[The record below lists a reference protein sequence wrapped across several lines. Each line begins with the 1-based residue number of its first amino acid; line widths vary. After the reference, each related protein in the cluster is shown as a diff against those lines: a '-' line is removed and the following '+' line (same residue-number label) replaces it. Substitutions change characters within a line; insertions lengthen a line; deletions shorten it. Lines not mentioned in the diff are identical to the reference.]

1 MKKCSKCGETKAL
14 SEFVKSSQSK
24 DGYYVWCKSCQ
35 KIHMRNWRER
45 KKSEDPDYLRR
56 MHLRDYYGWSLESFS
71 DVLEAQE
78 FKCAN
83 PGCNA
88 TDPGPGGMWH
98 VDHRH
103 DFSRKDPKGRRAL
116 LCHYCNVGLGHFRD
130 DPERLR
136 GAAEYLEHWNK
147 VIDERI
153 KKEAS

>member
-14 SEFVKSSQSK
+14 SEFVKESKAK
-24 DGYYVWCKSCQ
+24 DGHHRWCKSCQ
-35 KIHMRNWRER
+35 KIQMRNWRER

-56 MHLRDYYGWSLESFS
+56 THLRDYYGWSLESFS
-71 DVLEAQE
+71 EVLNAQDH
-78 FKCAN
+78 KCACCGTN
-83 PGCNA
+83 
-88 TDPGPGGMWH
+88 DPGPGGMWH

-103 DFSRKDPKGRRAL
+103 DFSRKDAKGRRAL
-116 LCHYCNVGLGHFRD
+116 LCHHCNVGLGHFRD